1 MAGKAFLR
9 GSMVSLYR
17 KGLISEEA
25 MNEFNAACPLPLLPL
40 HAPTTRGACLVREAH
55 RADEVTETVG

>member
-1 MAGKAFLR
+1 VSLIIESMR

-25 MNEFNAACPLPLLPL
+25 MNEFNAACPLPL
-40 HAPTTRGACLVREAH
+40 HAPTTRGACRVREAH

>member
-1 MAGKAFLR
+1 MR

-17 KGLISEEA
+17 KGLITEEA
-25 MNEFNAACPLPLLPL
+25 MNEFNAACPLPL
-40 HAPTTRGACLVREAH
+40 HAPTTRGAFRVREAH